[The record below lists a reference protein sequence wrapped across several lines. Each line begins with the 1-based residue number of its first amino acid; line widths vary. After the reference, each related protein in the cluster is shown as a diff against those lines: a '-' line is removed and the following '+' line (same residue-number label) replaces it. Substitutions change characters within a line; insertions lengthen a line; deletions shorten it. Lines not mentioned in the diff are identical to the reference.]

1 MSCVL
6 LSQENAALPCCQDF
20 KLRSQVLDIKELYFK
35 VKPVQAFW
43 EARVKPRLFSLI
55 WEAQGISLGLN
66 KVDVKAWPTWP
77 NPAYFSTTDPNFS
90 LFFMCVC
97 GGGGRTMEY
106 HSLEIIIPY

>member
-6 LSQENAALPCCQDF
+6 LSQENWLAALPCCQDF
-20 KLRSQVLDIKELYFK
+20 KLRSQVLDIIKELYVE

-43 EARVKPRLFSLI
+43 EAREKPRLFSLI

-77 NPAYFSTTDPNFS
+77 NPA
-90 LFFMCVC
+90 
-97 GGGGRTMEY
+97 
-106 HSLEIIIPY
+106 